1 MDTLTPAERSER
13 MGRVKGRDT
22 KPELKVRRLV
32 HAMGHRYRLQVGHLP
47 GRPDMVFGPRRKVV
61 FVHGCFWHRHPG
73 CKLTRM
79 PKSRLEFWRPKLEGN
94 RARDL
99 ENRRR
104 LEELGWRWHVVWEC
118 ELVDE
123 VALRRRLDAFL
134 SAEKEEPAAS

>member
-32 HAMGHRYRLQVGHLP
+32 HAMGQRYRLQVGHLP

-79 PKSRLEFWRPKLEGN
+79 PKSRLVSVRGLYESDESVIRRPLLK
-94 RARDL
+94 
-99 ENRRR
+99 
-104 LEELGWRWHVVWEC
+104 
-118 ELVDE
+118 
-123 VALRRRLDAFL
+123 
-134 SAEKEEPAAS
+134 S